1 MAQVKDRGKDVKV
14 AKESESSEDSSRFL
28 NIGSTLVFKNGS
40 STVVRDVPF
49 SAWLSGFSEVIPI
62 LVSLSEKKITETQ
75 LLAKLAT
82 DKTFQTALFSL
93 MSSATDLTPTEIS
106 QLSLEDSLRLLAT
119 LKKVIDFVEVK
130 KLFSEVG
137 LQMTTLSTAK
147 KSA

>member
-62 LVSLSEKKITETQ
+62 LVSLSEKKISETQ

-93 MSSATDLTPTEIS
+93 MSSATDLTALEIS